1 MVITGSPITSSTPR
15 LTHLLALIRQRGL
28 RERLQHAPPGEQ
40 DPAGLDL
47 QRPEWELPQ
56 SSTEVRAV
64 EHSGNLAIRV
74 DNIETSKT
82 LLLGPSGLL
91 TGASIAHQ
99 AGLLVCLL
107 QADKVLWV
115 VFVMV
120 VTPEASTAV
129 AASGVHTEGVME
141 EAVEEVTGKLKK

>member
-1 MVITGSPITSSTPR
+1 
-15 LTHLLALIRQRGL
+15 L
-28 RERLQHAPPGEQ
+28 
-40 DPAGLDL
+40 
-47 QRPEWELPQ
+47 
-56 SSTEVRAV
+56 VR
-64 EHSGNLAIRV
+64 
-74 DNIETSKT
+74 
-82 LLLGPSGLL
+82 
-91 TGASIAHQ
+91 
-99 AGLLVCLL
+99 LL